1 MICNNK
7 YDLELEFQ
15 VRYQMTT
22 ASMYQ
27 IVEFL
32 LRTTNETQL
41 KSLLLPGWILILLS
55 LHLIKFDAGYD
66 NLPRKEKQSVIS
78 NFKYQNKK
86 LSQKLCE

>member
-15 VRYQMTT
+15 VMYQMTN

-27 IVEFL
+27 TVKSFF
-32 LRTTNETQL
+32 RTTDETQL
-41 KSLLLPGWILILLS
+41 KSFLPGWILILLS
-55 LHLIKFDAGYD
+55 MHLIKFDAGYD

-78 NFKYQNKK
+78 NYKFKNEK
-86 LSQKLCE
+86 LSQK